1 MYSVIVNI
9 ILRNVL
15 VLLKFLVLNEFF
27 LSNFYV
33 EIYVLYICFLNS
45 RKFFFNFLCR
55 IILVKMDFF
64 VIYKNENIMF
74 VYSVF

>member
-33 EIYVLYICFLNS
+33 EIYVLYICFLNR